1 MISRKGLR
9 SFFLL
14 TGIVLA
20 VSLAG
25 GQTVQERLG
34 YPANSRLLVIHAD
47 DFGMDHTVNT
57 AISEALE
64 HHWVTSASILVPC
77 PWFPE
82 VARWAKAHPD
92 ADLGIHLAL
101 NSEWN
106 DFRWGPVAPKD
117 QVPSLLDAQGY
128 LPLDTPEVQ
137 QKAKMP
143 EVETEMR
150 AQIDRAKAFGIPLSH
165 LDAHMGTAV
174 STPELFGVYL
184 KMGDAYGLPELLV
197 RPSEGQ
203 IPAGVA
209 PPPEKALLD
218 RVLEMSPGVDAAHWL
233 DWYEKTLSPLKP
245 GVYQLIVHL
254 AHDDEE
260 MQGATWDH
268 PDWGAAWRQQD
279 FNLVKS
285 PEFQKF
291 LKDQGFILV
300 TWKELAKALPT
311 KAAGAGAR

>member
-1 MISRKGLR
+1 MPGRKFCR
-9 SFFLL
+9 LL
-14 TGIVLA
+14 LLCTFSLPAVLA
-20 VSLAG
+20 VAQSPR
-25 GQTVQERLG
+25 TVQERLG
-34 YPANSRLLVIHAD
+34 YPASARLLVIHAD
-47 DFGMDHTVNT
+47 DFGMSHTVNS
-57 AISEALE
+57 AISQALE
-64 HHWVTSASILVPC
+64 NHWVTSASILVPC

-117 QVPSLLDAQGY
+117 KVPSLLDVQGY

-143 EVETEMR
+143 EVETELR
-150 AQIDRAKAFGIPLSH
+150 AQVERAQAFGIHLTH

-174 STPELFGVYL
+174 STPDLFQVYL
-184 KMGDAYGLPELLV
+184 KMGHTYGLPELLV

-203 IPAGVA
+203 IPAGVTA
-209 PPPEKALLD
+209 PPEETLID
-218 RVLEMSPGVDAAHWL
+218 QVLEMSPGVDAAHWL
-233 DWYEKTLSPLKP
+233 EWYEKSLTPLKP

-285 PEFQKF
+285 AEFQKF
-291 LKDQGFILV
+291 LKDQGFVLV
-300 TWKELAKALPT
+300 TWKELAKALP
-311 KAAGAGAR
+311 KAK